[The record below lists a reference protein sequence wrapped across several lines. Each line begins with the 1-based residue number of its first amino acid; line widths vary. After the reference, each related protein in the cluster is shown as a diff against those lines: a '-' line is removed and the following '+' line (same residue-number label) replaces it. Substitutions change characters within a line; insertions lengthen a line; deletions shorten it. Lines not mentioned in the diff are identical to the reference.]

1 MRDDASSQ
9 PRFGG
14 AVPAPD
20 WEAIARYL
28 AGESPSAE
36 ATRVSGWLDAN
47 PDERVLLERLDQSL
61 DTASQMGE
69 GHGGIIDVE
78 AALARVHARITDPV
92 QGQPRLTL
100 VPGAG
105 AARRS
110 RRGVLT
116 IALLAAAAA
125 GFVVVSVRRPPALT
139 RSTVVATQTY
149 ETAIGERRSL
159 VLGDGSKVLLGPAS
173 RLDVS
178 AGYGATARAVELH
191 GDAFFD
197 VRHDPSS
204 PFSVRVGRALI
215 EDLGTIFTVES
226 DNGVA
231 ASVAV
236 VSGSVRI
243 RAAGSPETAGVVLGA
258 GDRGAVD
265 DAGTARADARSL
277 RDDDL
282 AWTSGRLAFR
292 NAPLTR
298 VAGELR
304 RWYGVTLRIADTS
317 LADRHVTASFN
328 GEPVDQVLKVIALTL
343 GARAERHGNEA
354 VLRVDSGSTVSR

>member
-1 MRDDASSQ
+1 MTDDASSQ
-9 PRFGG
+9 PRFDG

-28 AGESPSAE
+28 TGESPSAE
-36 ATRVSGWLDAN
+36 ATRVNTWLDAN

-61 DTASQMGE
+61 DTASQRDE
-69 GHGGIIDVE
+69 GGIVDVE
-78 AALARVHARITDPV
+78 AALARVRARMTDAIP
-92 QGQPRLTL
+92 GERRLTML
-100 VPGAG
+100 PGAV

-116 IALLAAAAA
+116 MALLAAAAV
-125 GFVVVSVRRPPALT
+125 GFVVVSVRRPPELKQ
-139 RSTVVATQTY
+139 STVAARTY

-159 VLGDGSKVLLGPAS
+159 VLDDGSKVLLGPAS
-173 RLDVS
+173 RLDVP
-178 AGYGATARAVELH
+178 ARYGSTTRAVELH

-204 PFSVRVGRALI
+204 PFSVRVGKALI

-243 RAAGSPETAGVVLGA
+243 RAAGSPATAGIVLGA

-282 AWTSGRLAFR
+282 AWTTGRLAFR

-328 GEPVDQVLKVIALTL
+328 GEPGDQVLKVVALTL

>member
-1 MRDDASSQ
+1 MNDDTSSQ

-14 AVPAPD
+14 GPAAPD

-28 AGESPSAE
+28 AGESPSGE
-36 ATRVSGWLDAN
+36 AMRVADWLDAN

-61 DTASQMGE
+61 DTASRAR
-69 GHGGIIDVE
+69 GHVDVE
-78 AALARVHARITDPV
+78 AALSRVHARMADAVPV
-92 QGQPRLTL
+92 GPRLEL
-100 VPGAG
+100 VRGG
-105 AARRS
+105 ARRS

-116 IALLAAAAA
+116 IALLAAAAV
-125 GFVVVSVRRPPALT
+125 GFVVVSVRRPPGLP
-139 RSTVVATQTY
+139 RPTVVAAHTF
-149 ETAIGERRSL
+149 ETAVGERRSL
-159 VLGDGSKVLLGPAS
+159 VLEDGSKVLLGPAS
-173 RLDVS
+173 RLDVLP
-178 AGYGATARAVELH
+178 GYGSTTRAVELH

-197 VRHDPSS
+197 VRHDSAA
-204 PFSVRVGRALI
+204 PFSVRVGKALI

-226 DNGVA
+226 DNGLA

-243 RAAGSPETAGVVLGA
+243 RAADSPASAGVVLGA

-282 AWTSGRLAFR
+282 AWTAGRLAFR

-304 RWYGVTLRIADTS
+304 RWYGVTLRIGDTS
-317 LADRHVTASFN
+317 LANRHVTASFN

-343 GARAERHGNEA
+343 GARAERNGNEA
-354 VLRVDSGSTVSR
+354 VLRVDNGSTVSR

>member
-1 MRDDASSQ
+1 MTDDASSQ

-14 AVPAPD
+14 GPAAPD

-28 AGESPSAE
+28 AGESPSGE
-36 ATRVSGWLDAN
+36 AMHVSDWLDAN

-61 DTASQMGE
+61 DTASRARGG
-69 GHGGIIDVE
+69 GHVDVE
-78 AALARVHARITDPV
+78 AALSRVHARMADAVPTA
-92 QGQPRLTL
+92 PRLEL
-100 VPGAG
+100 VRGG
-105 AARRS
+105 ARRS

-116 IALLAAAAA
+116 IALLAAAAV
-125 GFVVVSVRRPPALT
+125 GFVIVNVRRPPAPT
-139 RSTVVATQTY
+139 QSTVVAAHTY
-149 ETAIGERRSL
+149 ETAVGERRSL
-159 VLGDGSKVLLGPAS
+159 VLEDGSKVLLGPAS
-173 RLDVS
+173 RLDVLP
-178 AGYGATARAVELH
+178 GYGSTTRGVELH

-197 VRHDPSS
+197 VRHDSS
-204 PFSVRVGRALI
+204 APFSVRVGKALI

-243 RAAGSPETAGVVLGA
+243 RAADSPASAGVVLGA

-282 AWTSGRLAFR
+282 AWTTGRLAFR

-304 RWYGVTLRIADTS
+304 RWYGVTLRVDTS
-317 LADRHVTASFN
+317 LANRHVTASFN

-343 GARAERHGNEA
+343 GARAERNGNEA
-354 VLRVDSGSTVSR
+354 VLRVDNGSTVSR

>member
-1 MRDDASSQ
+1 MTDDASSQ

-14 AVPAPD
+14 GPEAPD

-28 AGESPSAE
+28 AGESPSGE
-36 ATRVSGWLDAN
+36 AMRVSDWLDAN

-61 DTASQMGE
+61 DTASRARE
-69 GHGGIIDVE
+69 HVDVE
-78 AALARVHARITDPV
+78 AALSRVHARMADAAPAA
-92 QGQPRLTL
+92 PRLEL
-100 VPGAG
+100 VRGG
-105 AARRS
+105 DRRR

-116 IALLAAAAA
+116 IALLAAAAV
-125 GFVVVSVRRPPALT
+125 GFVVVSVRRPPELT
-139 RSTVVATQTY
+139 RSTAVAARTY
-149 ETAIGERRSL
+149 ESAVGERRSL
-159 VLGDGSKVLLGPAS
+159 MLEDGSKVLLGPAS
-173 RLDVS
+173 RLDVLP
-178 AGYGATARAVELH
+178 GYGSTTRAVELH

-197 VRHDPSS
+197 VRHDSS
-204 PFSVRVGRALI
+204 APFSVRVGKALI

-243 RAAGSPETAGVVLGA
+243 RAADSPASAGVVLGA

-282 AWTSGRLAFR
+282 AWTTGRLAFR

-304 RWYGVTLRIADTS
+304 RWYGVTLRVEDTS
-317 LADRHVTASFN
+317 LANRHVTASFN
-328 GEPVDQVLKVIALTL
+328 GEPVDQVLKVIGLTL
-343 GARAERHGNEA
+343 GARVERHGNEA
-354 VLRVDSGSTVSR
+354 VLRVDNGSTVSR

>member
-1 MRDDASSQ
+1 MTDDASSQ

-14 AVPAPD
+14 GPEAPD

-28 AGESPSAE
+28 AGESPSGE
-36 ATRVSGWLDAN
+36 AMRVSDWLDAN
-47 PDERVLLERLDQSL
+47 PDERVLLERLDKAL
-61 DTASQMGE
+61 DTSSRA
-69 GHGGIIDVE
+69 HVDVE
-78 AALARVHARITDPV
+78 AALSRVHARMADAIP
-92 QGQPRLTL
+92 PASRLEL
-100 VPGAG
+100 VRGG
-105 AARRS
+105 ARRS

-116 IALLAAAAA
+116 IALLAAAAV
-125 GFVVVSVRRPPALT
+125 GFVVVSVSRPPGLT
-139 RSTVVATQTY
+139 RSTVVAARTY
-149 ETAIGERRSL
+149 ETAVGERRSL
-159 VLGDGSKVLLGPAS
+159 VLEDGSKVLLGPAS
-173 RLDVS
+173 RLDVLP
-178 AGYGATARAVELH
+178 GYGSTTRAVELH

-197 VRHDPSS
+197 VRHDSS
-204 PFSVRVGRALI
+204 APFSVRVGKALI

-243 RAAGSPETAGVVLGA
+243 RAADSPASAGVVLGA

-282 AWTSGRLAFR
+282 AWTNGRLAFR

-317 LADRHVTASFN
+317 LANRHVTASFN

-343 GARAERHGNEA
+343 GARAERNGNEA
-354 VLRVDSGSTVSR
+354 VLRVDNGSTVPR

>member
-1 MRDDASSQ
+1 MTDDAGSQ

-14 AVPAPD
+14 ALPVPD

-28 AGESPSAE
+28 AGESPSGE
-36 ATRVSGWLDAN
+36 ATRVSDWLEAN
-47 PDERVLLERLDQSL
+47 PDERVLLERLDESL
-61 DTASQMGE
+61 DTPSQERGTV
-69 GHGGIIDVE
+69 DVE
-78 AALARVHARITDPV
+78 AALARVHARMTDLE
-92 QGQPRLTL
+92 QAAPRLRL
-100 VPGAG
+100 VPGS
-105 AARRS
+105 ARRS

-116 IALLAAAAA
+116 MALLAAAAA
-125 GFVVVSVRRPPALT
+125 GFVVVSVRRPPPPT
-139 RSTVVATQTY
+139 RSTSVTAQMY
-149 ETAIGERRSL
+149 ETAVGERRSL
-159 VLGDGSKVLLGPAS
+159 VLEDGSKVLLGPAS
-173 RLDVS
+173 RLDVP
-178 AGYGATARAVELH
+178 AGYGSTTRTVELH

-204 PFSVRVGRALI
+204 PFSVRVGKALI

-226 DNGVA
+226 DNGMA

-243 RAAGSPETAGVVLGA
+243 RAAGSPATAGVVLGA

-282 AWTSGRLAFR
+282 AWTAGRLAFR

-343 GARAERHGNEA
+343 GARVERHGNEA

>member
-1 MRDDASSQ
+1 MTDDAGSQ
-9 PRFGG
+9 PRFDG
-14 AVPAPD
+14 ALPVPD
-20 WEAIARYL
+20 WEALARYY
-28 AGESPSAE
+28 AGQSPTGE
-36 ATRVSGWLDAN
+36 ATRVSDWLEAN
-47 PDERVLLERLDQSL
+47 PEERMLLERLDESL
-61 DTASQMGE
+61 DTASRVGE
-69 GHGGIIDVE
+69 RGIVDVE
-78 AALARVHARITDPV
+78 AALARVHARMTEPV
-92 QGQPRLTL
+92 QAEPRLTL
-100 VPGAG
+100 VPG

-116 IALLAAAAA
+116 MAVLAAAAA
-125 GFVVVSVRRPPALT
+125 GFVVVSVRRPPPST
-139 RSTVVATQTY
+139 QSTVVAAQTY
-149 ETAIGERRSL
+149 ETAVGERRSL
-159 VLGDGSKVLLGPAS
+159 VLRDGSKVLLGPAS
-173 RLDVS
+173 RLDVP
-178 AGYGATARAVELH
+178 AGYGSTTRAVELR

-197 VRHDPSS
+197 VRHDSS
-204 PFSVRVGRALI
+204 SQFSVRIGNALI

-226 DNGVA
+226 DNGMA

-243 RAAGSPETAGVVLGA
+243 RAADSPATAGVVLGA

-282 AWTSGRLAFR
+282 AWTAGRLAFR